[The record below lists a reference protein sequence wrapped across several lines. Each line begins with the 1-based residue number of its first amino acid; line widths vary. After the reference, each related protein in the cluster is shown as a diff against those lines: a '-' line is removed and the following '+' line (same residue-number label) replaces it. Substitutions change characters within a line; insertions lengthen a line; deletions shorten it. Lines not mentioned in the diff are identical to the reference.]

1 MRIYYDLTYKFIK
14 GTLDFPQ
21 EKVKEDYDSELTC
34 NMGEEVYSET
44 GVLGDWYCSYR
55 VKDQTNHGYTV
66 MKDGETSF
74 KYRPD
79 RNFSGE
85 DFFEYEILYG
95 GEVIATRSIKIT
107 VNGGSVSET
116 EAIESIESGADTEQG
131 GSIGVILAIIAVI
144 AVFALILAVFLSK
157 ARKKK

>member
-1 MRIYYDLTYKFIK
+1 
-14 GTLDFPQ
+14 
-21 EKVKEDYDSELTC
+21 
-34 NMGEEVYSET
+34 MGEEVFSDT

-55 VKDQTNHGYTV
+55 IKDQTNHGYTV
-66 MKDGETSF
+66 MQDGETRF

-107 VNGGSVSET
+107 VKGGSVSET
-116 EAIESIESGADTEQG
+116 SEPDAESGAVSEQG